1 MTALDVRRLLDEYR
15 AAWLAHDIERV
26 VALVGDDVV
35 YENLTTGVHAEGR
48 DAFRAH
54 VVETHEHWPGFTF
67 DEHAFYVAGD
77 TGVSEWTA
85 RVTAPDG
92 RRLEWDGVDIV
103 TCRDGRV
110 VRNAVYSTAHAP
122 RSLPEGRRSAR

>member
-1 MTALDVRRLLDEYR
+1 VSTPDARRLLDEYR
-15 AAWLAHDIERV
+15 AAWLAHDIDRV

-35 YENLTTGVHAEGR
+35 YENLTTGVRVEGA

-54 VVETHEHWPGFTF
+54 VVETHERWPDFTF
-67 DEHAFYVAGD
+67 DEHAFYVDGD
-77 TGVSEWTA
+77 TGVSEWTV
-85 RVTAPDG
+85 RVAAPDD

-110 VRNAVYSTAHAP
+110 VRNVVYSTAHAP
-122 RSLPEGRRSAR
+122 RLLR

>member
-1 MTALDVRRLLDEYR
+1 MTTPVRRLLDEYR
-15 AAWLAHDIERV
+15 AAWLAHDIDGV

-35 YENLTTGVHAEGR
+35 YENLTSGVRIKGA
-48 DAFRAH
+48 DAFREH
-54 VVETHEHWPGFTF
+54 VVETHERWPDFTF

-85 RVTAPDG
+85 RVTSSDG

-122 RSLPEGRRSAR
+122 RPLGRG

>member
-1 MTALDVRRLLDEYR
+1 MTTLDVRRLLDEYR
-15 AAWLAHDIERV
+15 AAWLAHDIEGV
-26 VALVGDDVV
+26 IELVGDDVV
-35 YENLTTGVHAEGR
+35 YENLTTGIHVEGP

-54 VVETHEHWPGFTF
+54 VVETHERWPDFTF

-122 RSLPEGRRSAR
+122 RSLARGAP

>member
-1 MTALDVRRLLDEYR
+1 MTLEVRRLLDEYR
-15 AAWLAHDIERV
+15 AAWLAHDIDGI
-26 VALVGDDVV
+26 VALVGADVV
-35 YENLTTGVHAEGR
+35 YENLTNGVRVEGV

-54 VVETHEHWPGFTF
+54 VVETHERWPDFTF
-67 DEHAFYVAGD
+67 DEHVFYVAAE

-85 RVTAPDG
+85 RATAPDG

-122 RSLPEGRRSAR
+122 RPSAR

>member
-1 MTALDVRRLLDEYR
+1 MTTPDVRQLLDEYR
-15 AAWLAHDIERV
+15 AAWLAHDIEGI
-26 VALVGDDVV
+26 VALVAPDVV
-35 YENLTTGVHAEGR
+35 YENLTTGVHVEGA

-54 VVETHEHWPGFTF
+54 VVETHERWPDFTF

-85 RVTAPDG
+85 RVTGPEG
-92 RRLEWDGVDIV
+92 RRLEWDGVDLV

-110 VRNAVYSTAHAP
+110 VRNAVYSTANAP
-122 RSLPEGRRSAR
+122 RSLPRV

>member
-1 MTALDVRRLLDEYR
+1 MTTPDVRQLLDHYR
-15 AAWLAHDIERV
+15 AAWLAHDIDGI
-26 VALVGDDVV
+26 VALVAADVV
-35 YENLTTGVHAEGR
+35 YENVTTGVRVEGA

-54 VVETHEHWPGFTF
+54 VVETHERWPDFTF
-67 DEHAFYVAGD
+67 DEHAFHVAAD

-122 RSLPEGRRSAR
+122 RSR

>member
-1 MTALDVRRLLDEYR
+1 MTTPEVRRLLDEYR
-15 AAWLAHDIERV
+15 AAWRTHDINAI

-35 YENLTTGVHAEGR
+35 YENLTSGVRVEGA

-54 VVETHEHWPGFTF
+54 VVETHARWPDFTF
-67 DEHAFYVAGD
+67 DEHAFHVAGD

-85 RVTAPDG
+85 RATAADG

-122 RSLPEGRRSAR
+122 RSLGRGTP

>member
-15 AAWLAHDIERV
+15 AAWLAHDIEGV

-35 YENLTTGVHAEGR
+35 YENLTSGVRVEGR

-54 VVETHEHWPGFTF
+54 VVETHEHWPDFTF

-122 RSLPEGRRSAR
+122 RSLARGAP

>member
-1 MTALDVRRLLDEYR
+1 MGDVPRLLDEYR
-15 AAWLAHDIERV
+15 AAWLAHDIDGV

-35 YENLTTGVHAEGR
+35 YENLTSGVRVEGA

-54 VVETHEHWPGFTF
+54 VVETHKRWPDFTF
-67 DEHAFYVAGD
+67 DEHAFYVAGE
-77 TGVSEWTA
+77 TGVSEWTV

-122 RSLPEGRRSAR
+122 RPLGRGAP

>member
-15 AAWLAHDIERV
+15 AAWLAHDIEGV
-26 VALVGDDVV
+26 VALVGDDLV
-35 YENLTTGVHAEGR
+35 YENLTTGVRVEGR
-48 DAFRAH
+48 EAFRAH
-54 VVETHEHWPGFTF
+54 VVETHERWPDFTF

-85 RVTAPDG
+85 CVTAPDG

-122 RSLPEGRRSAR
+122 RSLARGAP

>member
-1 MTALDVRRLLDEYR
+1 MTTPDVRQLLDEYR
-15 AAWLAHDIERV
+15 AAWLAHDIDGI
-26 VALVGDDVV
+26 VALVGADVV
-35 YENLTTGVHAEGR
+35 YENLTTGVRVEGV

-54 VVETHEHWPGFTF
+54 VVETDERWPDFTF
-67 DEHAFYVAGD
+67 DEHAFYVAPD

-122 RSLPEGRRSAR
+122 RLVPRP

>member
-1 MTALDVRRLLDEYR
+1 VSALDVRQLLDEYR
-15 AAWLAHDIERV
+15 AAWLAHDIDGI
-26 VALVGDDVV
+26 VALVGADVV
-35 YENLTTGVHAEGR
+35 YENLTTGVRVEGA

-54 VVETHEHWPGFTF
+54 VVETHERWPDFTF
-67 DEHAFYVAGD
+67 DEHAFYVDGE

-92 RRLEWDGVDIV
+92 RLLEWDGVDIV
-103 TCRDGRV
+103 TCLDGRV

-122 RSLPEGRRSAR
+122 RPVGGGEPSAR

>member
-1 MTALDVRRLLDEYR
+1 MTTPGVRQLLDDYR
-15 AAWLAHDIERV
+15 AAWLAHDVDRI

-35 YENLTTGVHAEGR
+35 YENLTTGVRVEGA
-48 DAFRAH
+48 DAFRTH
-54 VVETHEHWPGFTF
+54 VVETHERWPDFTF
-67 DEHAFYVAGD
+67 DEHAFYVAAD

-92 RRLEWDGVDIV
+92 RLLEWDGVDIV

-122 RSLPEGRRSAR
+122 RSS